1 MPLWTSQFIS
11 ITLDFKRKE
20 ICHTSSFLRSCHW
33 TLTWFCNYYLVPL
46 YFTKHFEVILIIMTT
61 MLQQYCVILHEFLYG
76 FLWYLWAFASLTY
89 KKVFFAMP
97 LPSKSLVSQINNAPQ
112 SKDRPTY
119 IQNLNVNPHEPKTG
133 YWRESWFILYVL

>member
-1 MPLWTSQFIS
+1 
-11 ITLDFKRKE
+11 
-20 ICHTSSFLRSCHW
+20 
-33 TLTWFCNYYLVPL
+33 
-46 YFTKHFEVILIIMTT
+46 
-61 MLQQYCVILHEFLYG
+61 MLQKYCVILYEFLYG
-76 FLWYLWAFASLTY
+76 FLWYLWAFACPTY

-133 YWRESWFILYVL
+133 HWRESWFILYVL